1 MIEKFTFDIQAFG
14 IKKKMIL
21 VKDETERRNHVV
33 MKLLAYI
40 LYYDP
45 RLQIEATVD
54 MHYKPDL
61 VIPGDHGVP
70 ELWIDCGQ
78 IAVKKVEN
86 LSGKLRNSRLIILKE
101 TKREM
106 ESFRKVIEK
115 KAQHFAMVE
124 YLSFEKGFIQQV
136 ADSLKRVNEVTVYDV
151 VENVIGLALN
161 EEVFETTLYRLGG
174 HES

>member
-1 MIEKFTFDIQAFG
+1 MIEKFTFDIQAYG
-14 IKKKMIL
+14 LKKKMIL
-21 VKDETERRNHVV
+21 VKGETERRNHVV

-45 RLQIEATVD
+45 KLQIEVAVD

-61 VIPGDHGVP
+61 CIPGDHGVP

-78 IAVKKVEN
+78 VAVKKVET
-86 LSGKLRNSRLIILKE
+86 LSGKLRNARLIILKE

-106 ESFRKVIEK
+106 ESFQKVIEK
-115 KAQHFAMVE
+115 KAAHFAMVE
-124 YLSFEKGFIQQV
+124 YLSFEKGFIQNV
-136 ADSLKRVNEVTVYDV
+136 ADALKRVNEVTVYDV
-151 VENVIGLALN
+151 IENVIGVALN
-161 EEVFETTLYRLGG
+161 EEVYETALYRVRS